1 MPYRQTFQLR
11 YLLFFLGQFLLMQW
25 VSAQNTETVKFGKIT
40 PADFQLTAEKFDSG
54 ASAVII
60 ADVGTVKFEG
70 NTSGYFNII
79 FTRFMRVR
87 IMNKNGL
94 DIGSQE
100 ISLYHSG
107 DGRVEKIMSIKGSTY
122 NLENGTVQETK
133 LDEKSIFTQKYN
145 NNIDDKKFS
154 MPALKEGSVFD
165 LEYSVRSPF
174 TSRLDPW
181 SFQGSYPRLWSE
193 FIVTIPSPLHYVVR
207 IQGDEHFKIDTA
219 KLIPENYSV
228 RISNGASADESY
240 TVTGNSTYRRWVKVN
255 VPSLHEE
262 PFTSTINNYYS
273 KISFQL
279 DYIQWDKDS
288 EKHFQ
293 QSTWN
298 LLSKNLMADEDFGAS
313 VNNDPGWLTDEVNK
327 ITAGL
332 SSDSEKVVKLYTYV
346 RDNFKSDGKHGLYK
360 SGSLKEIYRRKS
372 GRVAD
377 INLLLTAMILKAN
390 IKAQPMILSTRS
402 HGLADPGYPLVDEYN
417 YVICTAF
424 PVGQFF
430 TLDASRSY
438 LKFGEIPLECY
449 NGYGHIVDPVMP
461 VPIFF
466 TADSVV
472 EASLTRVIIIND
484 EKGKISGNL
493 VSTPGRSETYNIRES
508 TSGSSLKEYEKKV
521 RDLNGSDFTLD
532 NFGIDSLN
540 KYDFPIT
547 IHYDFNI
554 KNSGSP
560 DIIYF
565 NPMLNERNKTNLF
578 KSADRLYPVEIPYCI
593 ESTYLLNMD
602 IPAGYRVDE
611 IPKSARVA
619 YNENEG
625 MFEYLI
631 QTDADKIQMRVKLS
645 LKKAFFPTD
654 EYSTLRDFFAY
665 VVKKESEEIVF
676 KKIK

>member
-1 MPYRQTFQLR
+1 MTSRK
-11 YLLFFLGQFLLMQW
+11 YLIVYCFIVFVLQHTN
-25 VSAQNTETVKFGKIT
+25 AQDFTGMKFGKIT
-40 PADFQLTAEKFDSG
+40 PADFRLTAEKFDSG
-54 ASAVII
+54 ANAVII
-60 ADVGTVKFEG
+60 ADIGTVKFEG

-94 DIGSQE
+94 DIGNQE
-100 ISLYHSG
+100 ISLYHNG
-107 DGRVEKIMSIKGSTY
+107 EGQVEKIMSIKGSTY
-122 NLENGTVQETK
+122 NLENGSIQETK

-145 NNIDDKKFS
+145 NNIDDKKLS

-165 LEYSVRSPF
+165 LEYSVKSPF
-174 TSRLDPW
+174 TSRMDPW

-193 FIVTIPSPLHYVVR
+193 FVVTIPSPLHYVVR
-207 IQGDEHFKIDTA
+207 IQGDEHFKIDTTR
-219 KLIPENYSV
+219 LIPETYSV
-228 RISNGASADESY
+228 RFNRGTGADESFSIN
-240 TVTGNSTYRRWVKVN
+240 GNSTYRRWVKTS

-262 PFTSTINNYYS
+262 PFTSTIDNFYS

-279 DYIQWDKDS
+279 DYIQLTKDS
-288 EKHFQ
+288 EKEYQ

-298 LLSKNLMADEDFGAS
+298 LLSKTLMSNEDFGAS
-313 VNNDPGWLTDEVNK
+313 VNNDLGWLTDEVNK

-346 RDNFKSDGKHGLYK
+346 RDNFKSDGRQGIYK
-360 SGSLKEIYRRKS
+360 DGSLKDIFRKRS
-372 GRVAD
+372 GKVAD

-402 HGLADPGYPLVDEYN
+402 NGLADPGYPLVDEYN

-430 TLDASRSY
+430 SLDASQPY

-449 NGYGHIVDPVMP
+449 NGYGHIIDPTMP
-461 VPIFF
+461 VPIYF

-472 EASLTRVIIIND
+472 EASITRVIIIND
-484 EKGKISGNL
+484 EKGKITGSL
-493 VSTPGRSETYNIRES
+493 TSTPGRSETYDIREK
-508 TSGSSLKEYEKKV
+508 TNGSSLKEYEKKV
-521 RDLNGSDFTLD
+521 RDLIGSDYIME
-532 NFGIDSLN
+532 NFGIDSLS

-547 IHYDFNI
+547 IHYDFDV
-554 KNSGSP
+554 KNSSSP
-560 DIIYF
+560 DFIYF
-565 NPMLNERNKTNLF
+565 NPMLSERNKTNPF
-578 KSADRLYPVEIPYCI
+578 KSAERLYPVEIPYCI
-593 ESTYLLNMD
+593 ESTYALNMD
-602 IPAGYRVDE
+602 IPKGYQVDE
-611 IPKSARVA
+611 IPKSARVV

-631 QTDADKIQMRVKLS
+631 QHDSGKIQMRVRLS

-654 EYSTLRDFFAY
+654 EYNTLRDFFAD
-665 VVKKESEEIVF
+665 VVKKESEQIVF

>member
-1 MPYRQTFQLR
+1 
-11 YLLFFLGQFLLMQW
+11 MQW
-25 VSAQNTETVKFGKIT
+25 VSAQNGEAVKFGKIT

-54 ASAVII
+54 ANAVII
-60 ADVGTVKFEG
+60 ADIGTVKFEG

-79 FTRFMRVR
+79 VTRFMRVR
-87 IMNKNGL
+87 IMNKNGM
-94 DIGSQE
+94 DIGNRE
-100 ISLYHSG
+100 ITLYHTG
-107 DGRVEKIMSIKGSTY
+107 DGQVEKIMSIKGSTY
-122 NLENGTVQETK
+122 NLENGSIQETK

-145 NNIDDKKFS
+145 NNNDIKKLS
-154 MPALKEGSVFD
+154 MPALREGSVFD

-174 TSRLDPW
+174 TYRMDPW
-181 SFQGSYPRLWSE
+181 SFQGNYPRLWSE

-207 IQGDEHFKIDTA
+207 IQGDAHFKIDTA

-228 RISNGASADESY
+228 RISNGTSADENYSIN
-240 TVTGNSTYRRWVKVN
+240 GNSTYRRWVKTN

-262 PFTSTINNYYS
+262 PFTSTIDNFYS

-279 DYIQWDKDS
+279 DYIQWNKDT
-288 EKHFQ
+288 EKHYQ
-293 QSTWN
+293 KSTWN
-298 LLSKNLMADEDFGAS
+298 LLSKDLMSDEDFGAS
-313 VNNDPGWLTDEVNK
+313 VNSDPGWLTDEVNK

-332 SSDSEKVVKLYTYV
+332 RSDSEKVVKLYTYV
-346 RDNFKSDGKHGLYK
+346 RDNFKSDDKQGLYK
-360 SGSLKEIYRRKS
+360 SGSLKDIYKKRS

-402 HGLADPGYPLVDEYN
+402 NGLADPGYPLIAEYN
-417 YVICTAF
+417 YVICAAF

-430 TLDASRSY
+430 TLDASQPY

-449 NGYGHIVDPVMP
+449 NGYGHIVDPLMP

-472 EASLTRVIIIND
+472 EASLTRVIIITD
-484 EKGKISGNL
+484 DKGKLSGSLIN
-493 VSTPGRSETYNIRES
+493 SPGRSETYDIRE
-508 TSGSSLKEYEKKV
+508 TTNGSSLKAYEKKV
-521 RDLNGSDFTLD
+521 KDLNGSDFTLE
-532 NFGIDSLN
+532 NFGIDSLS

-547 IHYDFNI
+547 IHYDFDL

-565 NPMLNERNKTNLF
+565 DPMLSERNKTNPF
-578 KSADRLYPVEIPYCI
+578 KSAERLYPVEIPYCI

-602 IPAGYRVDE
+602 IPTGYQVDE

-631 QTDADKIQMRVKLS
+631 QHDAEKIQMRVRLS

-654 EYSTLRDFFAY
+654 EYGTLRDFFAA
-665 VVKKESEEIVF
+665 VVKKESEQIVF